1 MRGRLTLEKVNAAV
15 GDMATYADA
24 NAQLISASKSRVCKN
39 PFYVDLKE
47 ENYSLCFDLR
57 KVA

>member
-1 MRGRLTLEKVNAAV
+1 MRGRLTLDKVNAAV

-24 NAQLISASKSRVCKN
+24 NAQLISAPKSKVCKN

-47 ENYSLCFDLR
+47 ENCSLVL
-57 KVA
+57 